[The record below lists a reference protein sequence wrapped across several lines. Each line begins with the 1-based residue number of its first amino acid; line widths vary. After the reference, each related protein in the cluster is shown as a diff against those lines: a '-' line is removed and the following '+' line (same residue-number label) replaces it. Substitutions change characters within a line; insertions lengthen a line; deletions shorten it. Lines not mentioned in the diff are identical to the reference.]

1 MKFKINQLGPIQT
14 AELELGKLTVI
25 CGLNNTGKS
34 YLSYSV
40 YSFLHTMAMNI
51 ELNIIASCFEKLF
64 KEGNCQF
71 DVKSIWM
78 DKFNHSLQETC
89 QRFRSYVPWAL
100 AVPSSSIKPDM
111 FFEAVAQQD
120 DYERFLNK
128 KIKKRKFQVTE
139 KCFIT
144 AEKEAG
150 NAIVKFALENTGQR
164 LPKKKYLEAVFGSI
178 SSYFITKHGEMIP
191 DVFSISSERTG
202 VFLFAEEFFVVMQSI
217 FEKQSKKKSKDIII
231 EEADNDSD
239 MSDKKPLPYQKPIM
253 EEIKFVKEIKRLTVP
268 QKSSFLVEKHLDIIQ
283 YYDDIVGGKF
293 TVDKY
298 LGIQFIPQETGK
310 PISLSESSSSVKS
323 LVELN
328 FYLRHCARENQI
340 LMIDEPEMNL
350 HPENQRKLAR
360 LLAMLVNAGIKVL
373 ITTHSD
379 YIIREFNMLMMLN
392 DSSNHHR
399 TAIAKEAGLGK
410 EKGQLDCLLDYQQ
423 VRGYVLENGQT
434 LPMDINQKYGMDAKS
449 FNTAIEEANALNNR
463 IIFGE

>member
-14 AELELGKLTVI
+14 AEIELGKLTVI

-40 YSFLHTMAMNI
+40 YSFLHELAKII
-51 ELNIIASCFEKLF
+51 ELNIFANCFEKLF
-64 KEGNCQF
+64 KEGSSQI
-71 DVKSIWM
+71 DMKTIWPA
-78 DKFNHSLQETC
+78 KFNHSLYEAC
-89 QRFRSYVPWAL
+89 QSFQSFVPWAL
-100 AVPSSSIKPDM
+100 AVPSPSIKPDM
-111 FFEAVAQQD
+111 SFDAIALME

-128 KIKKRKFQVTE
+128 KMKKKFQLTE
-139 KCFIT
+139 QCFIT
-144 AEKEAG
+144 EEKEAG
-150 NAIVKFALENTGQR
+150 SSIIKFTLENTSQR
-164 LPKKKYLEAVFGSI
+164 LPNKRTLEAIFGSI
-178 SSYFITKHGEMIP
+178 SSYFITKHCEMIP

-217 FEKQSKKKSKDIII
+217 FEKRGKKKTQGIVI
-231 EEADNDSD
+231 EEAENEGDIN
-239 MSDKKPLPYQKPIM
+239 DKKPLPYQKPIM
-253 EEIKFVKEIKRLTVP
+253 EEIKFVKEIKRLIIT
-268 QKSSFLVEKHLDIIQ
+268 QKSSFLVEKHPEIIQ

-298 LGIQFIPQETGK
+298 LGIQFIPIETGK
-310 PISLSESSSSVKS
+310 AISLSESSSSVKS

-392 DSSNHHR
+392 DSSNNHR

-410 EKGQLDCLLDYQQ
+410 KKGQLDCLLDYQQ
-423 VRGYVLENGQT
+423 VRGYVLGNGQT

-463 IIFGE
+463 IILGE